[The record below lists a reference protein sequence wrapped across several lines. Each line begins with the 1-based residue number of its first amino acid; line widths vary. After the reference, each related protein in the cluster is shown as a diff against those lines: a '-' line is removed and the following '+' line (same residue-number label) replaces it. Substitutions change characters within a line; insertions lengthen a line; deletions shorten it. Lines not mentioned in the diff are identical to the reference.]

1 MITIF
6 KFNFLRFTS
15 PFLNF
20 ILTEAYDDLPTF
32 PLFKYMV
39 ENNDDEELVG
49 TSFDTSF
56 VIPKKSRFFMVSM
69 YALQLPANGNTG
81 KCH

>member
-1 MITIF
+1 
-6 KFNFLRFTS
+6 
-15 PFLNF
+15 
-20 ILTEAYDDLPTF
+20 
-32 PLFKYMV
+32 MV

-69 YALQLPANGNTG
+69 YALQILANGNPE